1 MRLCVCPLICKPS
14 PEITSSSRLSRS
26 YCLHLSLIA
35 VCVENFGALSLMEID
50 FVAENEKVTIRL
62 ISSCVVVDSFI
73 VAQKY
78 MKLT

>member
-1 MRLCVCPLICKPS
+1 MRGPLICKPS

-50 FVAENEKVTIRL
+50 FAAENEKVTIRL
-62 ISSCVVVDSFI
+62 IWSRIVVVE
-73 VAQKY
+73 A
-78 MKLT
+78 